1 MLYIFK
7 TTATMKPH
15 NCKNWWIDRDII
27 REKRIEAENVR
38 EALELYRESVND
50 RDGVEISRNAI
61 KNREPMYID
70 RADGEPEQIGFV
82 ITGKTDFDKGDY
94 SGWSTQ
100 YIDLWVTV
108 LTVVKTDFAA

>member
-50 RDGVEISRNAI
+50 LDGVEISRSAI

-108 LTVVKTDFAA
+108 LTVVKTDFAS